1 MKKIKALLLLAL
13 LTLTATDACA
23 QFWAKGG
30 NDLIMLRDGS
40 RVEAKINQISGKV
53 VKFKNETSGVKLDEL
68 PLTDIYMIKYAKRG
82 TMFFT
87 KEGNR
92 KTGEQ
97 IEADSK
103 ATMIYTTDYR
113 EIPAY
118 ELEFDVDKL
127 VYRTQKATRK
137 NPQPTRH
144 VMALSQVFMIIYP
157 DGTSETVTELDQPY
171 MPETAVKAEDA
182 EKASQEPAEEQLK
195 VVFHTVKQGDTLNSL
210 AGEYGVTADN
220 IKEWNELG
228 AKIKPTT
235 RLQPGQQ
242 LILYVKPEK

>member
-1 MKKIKALLLLAL
+1 MKKIKALLLLVVF
-13 LTLTATDACA
+13 TLSAISASG

-40 RVEAKINQISGKV
+40 QVEAKIQQISGKV

-87 KEGNR
+87 KEGHR

-127 VYRTQKATRK
+127 VYRSQKATRK

-144 VMALSQVFMIIYP
+144 VLALSQVFMIVYP

-171 MPETAVKAEDA
+171 VPQTVQADETKETEQA
-182 EKASQEPAEEQLK
+182 PAEEQLK
-195 VVFHTVKQGDTLNSL
+195 VVFHNVKQGDTLAAL
-210 AGEYGVTADN
+210 AEEYDVTVDS

-235 RLQPGQQ
+235 RLKPGQQ
-242 LILYVKPEK
+242 LILYVKNRK